1 MVLTT
6 TLPNTRPVGRVE
18 GERRARQRFRLA
30 CPVRL
35 SRCGVPRFLALWTE
49 EVNCE
54 GFSCFSDIGFTVGE
68 ILNCEL
74 TISAGHWAD
83 SMADLVL
90 SCQVEVMRC
99 LHTTIDGNFS
109 LACRVVDYTT
119 GERWDLDRA
128 FDHSLFY

>member
-6 TLPNTRPVGRVE
+6 TLPDIRSVGRIE
-18 GERRARQRFRLA
+18 GERRARLRFRLA

-35 SRCGVPRFLALWTE
+35 SRCGIRRFSDHWTE

-54 GFSCFSDIGFTVGE
+54 GFSCRSEIGFAAGE
-68 ILNCEL
+68 ILDCEL
-74 TISAGHWAD
+74 TIGAGDWAD

-90 SCQVEVMRC
+90 KCQVEVMRC
-99 LHTTIDGNFS
+99 VRTTIEGNFS

-119 GERWDLDRA
+119 GEPWNLAPA
-128 FDHSLFY
+128 FDHSLLS

>member
-6 TLPNTRPVGRVE
+6 TLRNTRPVGRLD
-18 GERRARQRFRLA
+18 GERRARTRFRLA

-35 SRCGVPRFLALWTE
+35 SRCGIRRFSHHWTE

-54 GFSCFSDIGFTVGE
+54 GFSCYSDVGFVAGE
-68 ILNCEL
+68 ILDCEL
-74 TISAGHWAD
+74 IISAGAWAD

-90 SCQVEVMRC
+90 KCQVEVMRC
-99 LHTTIDGNFS
+99 VRTTIEGNFS

-119 GERWDLDRA
+119 GEQWNLEPA
-128 FDHSLFY
+128 FDHSLS